1 MELNPPLSFAAV
13 GWDPWLR
20 LGGAMLAGLLLGID
34 REVRGHGAG
43 LRTHAIMCFAAALI
57 TLSALALYY
66 QLGGTES
73 QADPLRVIEGTAAMA
88 GVIGGALIVFSR
100 GEFKNLTTAAHIWLA
115 AAIGIAFGAGLYPLA
130 VIGTAAS
137 VILISV
143 FHWIERKTFGE
154 DEERVDGEG

>member
-1 MELNPPLSFAAV
+1 MELNPPLTFAAV

-34 REVRGHGAG
+34 REARGHVAG

-66 QLGGTES
+66 QLGGTDS

-88 GVIGGALIVFSR
+88 GVIGGALIVFSK
-100 GEFKNLTTAAHIWLA
+100 GEIKNLTTAAHIWLA
-115 AAIGIAFGAGLYPLA
+115 ASIGIAFGAGLYPLA
-130 VIGTAAS
+130 IVGTLGA
-137 VILISV
+137 VILLSV
-143 FHWIERKTFGE
+143 FHWIERKAF
-154 DEERVDGEG
+154 DEAERSDGEG

>member
-1 MELNPPLSFAAV
+1 MELNPPVTFDAL

-20 LGGAMLAGLLLGID
+20 LGGAAIAGLLLGLD

-43 LRTHAIMCFAAALI
+43 LRTHAILCFSAALI

-88 GVIGGALIVFSR
+88 GVIGGALIVFAK
-100 GEFKNLTTAAHIWLA
+100 GEVKNLTTAAHIWLA
-115 AAIGIAFGAGLYPLA
+115 ASIGIAFGAGLYPIA
-130 VIGTAAS
+130 VIGTLGS
-137 VILISV
+137 VLLLTL
-143 FHWIERKTFGE
+143 FGWIEPRAFRKRHGQ
-154 DEERVDGEG
+154 D

>member
-1 MELNPPLSFAAV
+1 MELNPPLGFAAI

-34 REVRGHGAG
+34 REARSHPAG
-43 LRTHAIMCFAAALI
+43 MRTHAIMCFAAALI

-88 GVIGGALIVFSR
+88 GVIGGALIVFSK
-100 GEFKNLTTAAHIWLA
+100 GEVKNLTTAAHIWLA

-130 VIGTAAS
+130 IMGTVAS
-137 VILISV
+137 VLLLSV
-143 FHWIERKTFGE
+143 FHWVERKAFRE
-154 DEERVDGEG
+154 DRDEQG

>member
-34 REVRGHGAG
+34 REARGHGAG

-66 QLGGTES
+66 QLGGVDS

-100 GEFKNLTTAAHIWLA
+100 GEVRNLTTAAHIWLA

-130 VIGTAAS
+130 VIGTVVS
-137 VILISV
+137 VMLLSV
-143 FHWIERKTFGE
+143 FHWIERKAFDE
-154 DEERVDGEG
+154 DRDAQG

>member
-20 LGGAMLAGLLLGID
+20 LGGAMVAGLLLGID
-34 REVRGHGAG
+34 REVRDHPAG
-43 LRTHAIMCFAAALI
+43 MRTHAIMCFAAALI

-66 QLGGTES
+66 QLGGVDS

-100 GEFKNLTTAAHIWLA
+100 GEVKNLTTAAHIWLA
-115 AAIGIAFGAGLYPLA
+115 ASIGVAFGGGLYPLA
-130 VIGTAAS
+130 GIGTMVS
-137 VILISV
+137 VVLLSV

-154 DEERVDGEG
+154 DGDAQN

>member
-1 MELNPPLSFAAV
+1 MELNPPLTFAAV

-20 LGGAMLAGLLLGID
+20 LGGAVIAGLLLGID
-34 REVRGHGAG
+34 REARGHGAG

-66 QLGGTES
+66 QLGGEES

-88 GVIGGALIVFSR
+88 GVIGGALIVFSK

-115 AAIGIAFGAGLYPLA
+115 ASIGIAFGAGLYPLA
-130 VIGTAAS
+130 IFGTAVA
-137 VILISV
+137 VVLLSV
-143 FHWIERKTFGE
+143 FHWIERKAFD
-154 DEERVDGEG
+154 DEERSDGER